1 MKQLLLRIALSATF
15 LSAIASRFGFWGN
28 QSSGWSGFLEY
39 TSEVCAWA
47 SKNIVP
53 LLAFSATI
61 LETIFALLLLIGYK
75 TKWVAAGA
83 SLLTLFFAISMT
95 YSMGLKEP
103 LDYSVFVFSAAA
115 FLLSGM
121 REYKWSVDEYLIKRK
136 LSLNKTKHTS

>member
-15 LSAIASRFGFWGN
+15 LSAIASRLGFWAN
-28 QSSGWSGFLEY
+28 RSSGWNGFLQY
-39 TSEVCAWA
+39 TSQVCTWA
-47 SKNIVP
+47 SKSSIPV
-53 LLAFSATI
+53 LAFLATI
-61 LETIFALLLLIGYK
+61 LETVFALLLLIGYK
-75 TKWVAAGA
+75 IKWAAAGA
-83 SLLTLFFAISMT
+83 SMLTLAFAVSMT

-121 REYKWSVDEYLIKRK
+121 KEYQWSFDEYLIKRK